1 MKNYLRGLILVMV
14 MAFMAE
20 HSFAAQSASATDLFY
35 KLRARLN
42 TVQDYTADIKM
53 NIDIAFLKIPTL
65 RGKLYFKNPDK
76 MKLERNGGIAILP
89 KKSISLTLNN
99 LVPAGDATVIDA
111 GSEMLR
117 GKKVRVLKVVPDS
130 DMTDIVLTKI
140 WVDEERLLALRTE
153 TTTRENGTVSM
164 ELQFGKYA
172 HLALPDKVTFFVDV
186 KEFKVPKGV
195 TMDYDGG
202 EDEIVKKPSG
212 AKPKK
217 GTIQITYLSYQINTG
232 LTDRIFM
239 EEEK

>member
-1 MKNYLRGLILVMV
+1 
-14 MAFMAE
+14 MAFMAQY
-20 HSFAAQSASATDLFY
+20 SAIAQSTGATELFY
-35 KLRARLN
+35 KLRGRLN
-42 TVQDYTADIKM
+42 TVHDYTAEVKM

-65 RGKLYFKNPDK
+65 KGTLYFKNPDK

-89 KKSISLTLNN
+89 QKSISLTLNN

-111 GSEMLR
+111 GTEMLK

-130 DMTDIVLTKI
+130 DKTDIVLTKI

-153 TTTRENGTVSM
+153 TTTRENGTVNM

-172 HLALPDKVTFFVDV
+172 HLALPDRVIFYVDV

-195 TMDYDGG
+195 TMDYDAG
-202 EDEIVKKPSG
+202 EDEVVKKPSD

-217 GTIQITYLSYQINTG
+217 GTIQITYLSYKINTG
-232 LTDRIFM
+232 LSDRIFT
-239 EEEK
+239 EEKK